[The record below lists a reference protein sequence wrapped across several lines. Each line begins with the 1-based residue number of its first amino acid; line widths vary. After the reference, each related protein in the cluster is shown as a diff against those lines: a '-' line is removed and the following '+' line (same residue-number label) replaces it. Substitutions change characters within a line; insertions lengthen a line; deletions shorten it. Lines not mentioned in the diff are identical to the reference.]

1 MVAYKILVVE
11 NGLIVLADI
20 DGIDTPRLT
29 KDDVKIEINATG
41 FVIKVDELSIV
52 IPERVIDFF
61 LENRTIT
68 LYPFSAENYI
78 EEPAISIEL
87 SREAII
93 EARGVFTFW
102 RKNSTAQQGASIE
115 SVKS

>member
-1 MVAYKILVVE
+1 MIAYKILVIE

-20 DGIDTPRLT
+20 GGIDMSRLT
-29 KDDVKIEINATG
+29 KDDVNIEINATG
-41 FVIKVDELSIV
+41 LVIKVDELSIA

-61 LENRTIT
+61 LENRTIM

-78 EEPAISIEL
+78 EEPVLSIEL

-102 RKNSTAQQGASIE
+102 KKSNTTQYGASIE

>member
-29 KDDVKIEINATG
+29 KDDVKIEINTTG
-41 FVIKVDELSIV
+41 FVIKVDELSIT

-68 LYPFSAENYI
+68 LYPFSPENYI
-78 EEPAISIEL
+78 EEPALIIEL

-102 RKNSTAQQGASIE
+102 KKSNAVQQGASIE